1 MRGTLAP
8 VLAAVTALLA
18 ASAAGA
24 GTGWTR
30 IGLAQV
36 IPRTPAS
43 SLNHDLVRSDSLY
56 RAMDAEG
63 AMGLIRA
70 RLAVAPEDFEA
81 TWRAAAVA
89 LTLGVLAQDQGAR
102 LGWLRSAATHG
113 DRLLILRPDDP
124 VSLTWASAT
133 KGRLAIEER
142 NPLRTAGLGKE
153 VWVLTEALLAS
164 DPGSA
169 MGHAIR
175 GKLMQEIRRLSRAER
190 LLARIL
196 LGNDIAGVATWSDA
210 ERHLEW
216 AVAADPGMVLF
227 RLDLGDTYRLQG
239 KAAQARDAYAR
250 GLALPDRLPVDPY
263 YKRRILDGMKALGAP
278 TPDGAVNGGSPAG
291 QQAR

>member
-1 MRGTLAP
+1 MRGTLATA
-8 VLAAVTALLA
+8 LAAVAVLLTA
-18 ASAAGA
+18 SGVGA

-30 IGLAQV
+30 MGLAQV
-36 IPRTPAS
+36 RAVAPPP
-43 SLNHDLVRSDSLY
+43 LLDGDLVRSDSLY

-89 LTLGVLAQDQGAR
+89 LTLGVLAQDPAAR
-102 LGWLRSAATHG
+102 LGWLRHAATHG
-113 DRLLILRPDDP
+113 DRLLTLRPDDP
-124 VSLTWASAT
+124 ASLTWAAAA

-164 DPGSA
+164 DPGNA

-210 ERHLEW
+210 ERHLER

-239 KAAQARDAYAR
+239 KSAEALEVYTR

-263 YKRRILDGMKALGAP
+263 YKRRILDGMRALHAP
-278 TPDGAVNGGSPAG
+278 MPDGAVHGASAAG
-291 QQAR
+291 RQAG